1 MIIEMNNEKKIN
13 SLPDTSEEDIKLK
26 NYLLKCLPKDVDT
39 DKIKL
44 STFHKIKRERQES
57 RMHKAFVALLAV
69 AASVCFFIFLPREQT
84 VAIDAVKTNVVAKQV
99 PVYHVV
105 TVPTAQIKKV
115 VLPDGTRVMLNSRSQ
130 LRYPEKFDSRTREVY
145 LQGEAY
151 LEVAHNKE
159 KPFIVHANNFNI
171 QVLGTKFNVN
181 SYNGKSAFVALVDGS
196 VQVTTAKNQNK
207 VMMNPNNLL
216 RLKDGN
222 IDELVHTQATDY
234 ISWLDKKLKLN
245 GDKMDRIM
253 TNLANYYDLEIV
265 YNKPIPKIEL
275 YGKLELKAEPQ
286 KVLEAIS
293 QLSGLSITM
302 KNKKIYITY

>member
-207 VMMNPNNLL
+207 VMMKPNNLL

>member
-1 MIIEMNNEKKIN
+1 MIIEMNNEKFFN
-13 SLPDTSEEDIKLK
+13 SLPETSEEDIKLK

-44 STFHKIKRERQES
+44 STFHKIKRERQVS
-57 RMHKAFVALLAV
+57 RVLKTIIALSAV
-69 AASVCFFIFLPREQT
+69 AASACFFIFLPRQQT
-84 VAIDAVKTNVVAKQV
+84 VTTDAVKTKVVAKQM
-99 PVYHVV
+99 PEYHVV
-105 TVPTAQIKKV
+105 TVPTTQIKKV
-115 VLPDGTRVMLNSRSQ
+115 VLPDGTRVTLNSRSQ
-130 LRYPEKFDSRTREVY
+130 LRYPEKFDSRTREIY

-181 SYNGKSAFVALVDGS
+181 SYNEEAAFVALVDGS

-207 VMMNPNNLL
+207 VMMKPNNLL

-265 YNKPIPKIEL
+265 YKKPIPQIGL

-302 KNKKIYITY
+302 ENKKIYITY

>member
-1 MIIEMNNEKKIN
+1 MNNEN
-13 SLPDTSEEDIKLK
+13 YFNPLPDTKEEDIKLK

-44 STFHKIKRERQES
+44 STFHKIKKERQVS
-57 RMHKAFVALLAV
+57 RMHKALIALLAV

-84 VAIDAVKTNVVAKQV
+84 VAIKALKTKVVAKQM
-99 PVYHVV
+99 PEYHFV

-115 VLPDGTRVMLNSRSQ
+115 VLPDGTQVMLNSRSQ

-181 SYNGKSAFVALVDGS
+181 SYNEEAAFVALVDGS

-207 VMMNPNNLL
+207 VMMKPNNLL
-216 RLKDGN
+216 RLRDGN

-245 GDKMDRIM
+245 GDKIDRIM

-265 YNKPIPKIEL
+265 CKKPIPQIGL

-302 KNKKIYITY
+302 ENKKIYITY

>member
-1 MIIEMNNEKKIN
+1 MIIEMNNEKFFN

-26 NYLLKCLPKDVDT
+26 NFLLKCLPKDVDT

-44 STFHKIKRERQES
+44 STFHKIKRRRQVS
-57 RMHKAFVALLAV
+57 RMYKAFIAFLAV
-69 AASVCFFIFLPREQT
+69 AASACFFIFLPREQT
-84 VAIDAVKTNVVAKQV
+84 VAIEAVKTKVVAKQM
-99 PVYHVV
+99 PLYHVV
-105 TVPTAQIKKV
+105 TVPMTQIKKV

-130 LRYPEKFDSRTREVY
+130 LRYPEKFDCRTREVY

-196 VQVTTAKNQNK
+196 VQVTIAKNQNK
-207 VMMNPNNLL
+207 VMMKPNNLL

-265 YNKPIPKIEL
+265 YKKPIPKIEL

-302 KNKKIYITY
+302 ENKKIYITY

>member
-1 MIIEMNNEKKIN
+1 MIIEMNNEKFFN

-44 STFHKIKRERQES
+44 STFHKIKRDRQVS
-57 RMHKAFVALLAV
+57 RMHKAFIAFLAV
-69 AASVCFFIFLPREQT
+69 AASACFFIFLPREQT
-84 VAIDAVKTNVVAKQV
+84 ITIEAAKTKVVAKQMLL
-99 PVYHVV
+99 YHVV
-105 TVPTAQIKKV
+105 TVPMTQIKKV
-115 VLPDGTRVMLNSRSQ
+115 VLPDGTRVMLNSRSL

-196 VQVTTAKNQNK
+196 VQVTIAKNQNK
-207 VMMNPNNLL
+207 VMMKPNNLL

-265 YNKPIPKIEL
+265 YKKPIPKIEL

-302 KNKKIYITY
+302 ENKKIYITY

>member
-1 MIIEMNNEKKIN
+1 MIIEMNNENFFN

-69 AASVCFFIFLPREQT
+69 AACACFFIFLPREQT
-84 VAIDAVKTNVVAKQV
+84 VAIDAVKTKVVAKQV

-115 VLPDGTRVMLNSRSQ
+115 VLPDGTRVMLNSRSL

-207 VMMNPNNLL
+207 VMMKPNNLL

-302 KNKKIYITY
+302 ENKKIYITY

>member
-1 MIIEMNNEKKIN
+1 MIIEMNNENFFN
-13 SLPDTSEEDIKLK
+13 SLPETSEEDIKLK

-302 KNKKIYITY
+302 ENKKIYITY

>member
-1 MIIEMNNEKKIN
+1 MIIEMNNENFFN
-13 SLPDTSEEDIKLK
+13 SLPETSEEDIKLK

-69 AASVCFFIFLPREQT
+69 AACACFFIFLPREQT
-84 VAIDAVKTNVVAKQV
+84 VAIDAVKTKVVAKQV

-105 TVPTAQIKKV
+105 KVPTAQIKKV

-302 KNKKIYITY
+302 ENKKIYITY

>member
-1 MIIEMNNEKKIN
+1 MIIEMNNEN
-13 SLPDTSEEDIKLK
+13 FFNPLSDTNEENIKLK
-26 NYLLKCLPKDVDT
+26 SYLLKCLPKDVDT

-44 STFHKIKRERQES
+44 STFHKIKKNRQVS
-57 RMHKAFVALLAV
+57 RMHKAFIALLAV
-69 AASVCFFIFLPREQT
+69 AASACFFIFLPREQT
-84 VAIDAVKTNVVAKQV
+84 VAIEVVKTRTVAKQV

-105 TVPTAQIKKV
+105 MVPTAQIKKV
-115 VLPDGTRVMLNSRSQ
+115 MLPDGTQVMLNSRSK

-159 KPFIVHANNFNI
+159 KPFIVHANDFNI

-181 SYNGKSAFVALVDGS
+181 SYNRESAFVALVDGS
-196 VQVTTAKNQNK
+196 VQVTTDKNLNK
-207 VMMNPNNLL
+207 VMMKPNNLL
-216 RLKDGN
+216 RLRDGN

-245 GDKMDRIM
+245 GDKIDRIM

-265 YNKPIPKIEL
+265 YKKPIPQIGL

-286 KVLEAIS
+286 KVLEAVS

-302 KNKKIYITY
+302 ENKKIYITY

>member
-1 MIIEMNNEKKIN
+1 MIIEMNNEKFFN
-13 SLPDTSEEDIKLK
+13 SLPETSEEDIKLK

-44 STFHKIKRERQES
+44 STFHKIKRERQVS
-57 RMHKAFVALLAV
+57 RVLKAIIALSAV
-69 AASVCFFIFLPREQT
+69 AASACFFIFLPRQQT
-84 VAIDAVKTNVVAKQV
+84 VTTDAVKPKVVAKQV
-99 PVYHVV
+99 PAYHVV
-105 TVPTAQIKKV
+105 TVPTTQIKKV
-115 VLPDGTRVMLNSRSQ
+115 MLPDGTQVMLNSRSQ

-181 SYNGKSAFVALVDGS
+181 SYNRESAFVALVDGS

-207 VMMNPNNLL
+207 VMMKPNNLL
-216 RLKDGN
+216 RLRDGN

-245 GDKMDRIM
+245 GDKIDRIM

-265 YNKPIPKIEL
+265 YKKPTPQIGL

-302 KNKKIYITY
+302 ENKKIYITY

>member
-1 MIIEMNNEKKIN
+1 MIIEMNNENFFN
-13 SLPDTSEEDIKLK
+13 SLPETSEEDIKLK

-105 TVPTAQIKKV
+105 KVPTAQIKKV
-115 VLPDGTRVMLNSRSQ
+115 VLPDGTRVMLNSRSL

-207 VMMNPNNLL
+207 VMMKPNNLL

-302 KNKKIYITY
+302 ENKKIYITY

>member
-253 TNLANYYDLEIV
+253 TNLANYYDLETV

>member
-1 MIIEMNNEKKIN
+1 MIIEMNNENFFN
-13 SLPDTSEEDIKLK
+13 SLPETSEEDIKLK

-105 TVPTAQIKKV
+105 KVPTAQIKKV

-302 KNKKIYITY
+302 ENKKIYITY

>member
-1 MIIEMNNEKKIN
+1 MIIEMNNENFFN
-13 SLPDTSEEDIKLK
+13 SLPETNEEDIKLK

-57 RMHKAFVALLAV
+57 RMHKAFIALLAV

-84 VAIDAVKTNVVAKQV
+84 VAIDAVKTKVVAKQV

-115 VLPDGTRVMLNSRSQ
+115 VLPDGTQVMLNSRSQ

-207 VMMNPNNLL
+207 VMMKPNNLL

-234 ISWLDKKLKLN
+234 ISWLVKKLKLN

-265 YNKPIPKIEL
+265 YKKPIPKIEL

-302 KNKKIYITY
+302 ENKKIYITY